1 VALTPVVLL
10 HGARVSRTMWRPQVE
25 ALARAG
31 RPALAIDLPGHGDRI
46 AERFTL
52 PASIDA
58 IGEAVDAVGG
68 RAVVVGLSLGG
79 YLGILHA
86 ARRPEQVAGL
96 VAAGCSSTTDQPAT
110 AAWLLA
116 ARGFARLPDRGAW
129 LNQWLVHAALP
140 PEGAQDVAAGGFAL
154 EVMVDLLAAMRQTD
168 VIAELGRVACPVWLV
183 NGQWDHFRLQAR
195 TFAAATAHARV
206 VTVRGATHLVAVV
219 RPVAFTRVLLE
230 ALEEIDAGEAVNAG
244 EGVDAGEAVGV
255 GAVDLGVAGLRRSAE
270 LLGVRQGPRAHPTDD
285 AGGVGHDHDVVA
297 DRREDRGTDPACV
310 PAAEVEPIPLEDRA

>member
-1 VALTPVVLL
+1 MGVGVPVVLL
-10 HGARVSRTMWRPQVE
+10 HGARVSRTMWRPQLE

-46 AERFTL
+46 AERFTV
-52 PASIDA
+52 PACLDA
-58 IGEAVDAVGG
+58 ISSGVDAVGG

-154 EVMVDLLAAMRQTD
+154 DVMVDLLSAMRKVD
-168 VIAELGRVACPVWLV
+168 PVAELSRVTCPVWLV

-195 TFAAATAHARV
+195 VFAAATPQARV

-230 ALEEIDAGEAVNAG
+230 ALEEIDAREAARQVTAG
-244 EGVDAGEAVGV
+244 VE
-255 GAVDLGVAGLRRSAE
+255 RSAE
-270 LLGVRQGPRAHPTDD
+270 LLGVRQRPGAHPADD
-285 AGGVGHDHDVVA
+285 PGRVGHDHGVVA
-297 DRREDRGTDPACV
+297 DRREDRRTDPARV
-310 PAAEVEPIPLEDRA
+310 PAAEVEPVPLEDRA

>member
-1 VALTPVVLL
+1 
-10 HGARVSRTMWRPQVE
+10 MWRPQVE

-110 AAWLLA
+110 TAWLLA

-129 LNQWLVHAALP
+129 LNQWLVRTALP
-140 PEGAQDVAAGGFAL
+140 PEGARDVAAGGFAL
-154 EVMVDLLAAMRQTD
+154 DVMVDLLSAMRKVD
-168 VIAELGRVACPVWLV
+168 PLAELRRVTCPVWLV

-195 TFAAATAHARV
+195 TFAAATAQVRV

-230 ALEEIDAGEAVNAG
+230 VLAEIDAGEGSTQVRRSEWARSTWASP
-244 EGVDAGEAVGV
+244 AS
-255 GAVDLGVAGLRRSAE
+255 GAQPNCWVCGRDHARTPPTMPAELGTTTTSSPIAARTAGLIRRAFPP
-270 LLGVRQGPRAHPTDD
+270 PR
-285 AGGVGHDHDVVA
+285 
-297 DRREDRGTDPACV
+297 
-310 PAAEVEPIPLEDRA
+310 

>member
-1 VALTPVVLL
+1 
-10 HGARVSRTMWRPQVE
+10 MWRPQVE

-52 PASIDA
+52 PESLDA
-58 IGEAVDAVGG
+58 ISDAVDAVGG

-79 YLGILHA
+79 YLGVLHA

-110 AAWLLA
+110 TAWLLA

-129 LNQWLVHAALP
+129 LNQWLVRTALP
-140 PEGAQDVAAGGFAL
+140 PEGARDVAAGGFAL
-154 EVMVDLLAAMRQTD
+154 EVMVDLLAAMRKVD
-168 VIAELGRVACPVWLV
+168 PLAELRRVTCPVWLV

-195 TFAAATAHARV
+195 TFAAATAEARV

-230 ALEEIDAGEAVNAG
+230 ALVEIDARETAG
-244 EGVDAGEAVGV
+244 VGV
-255 GAVDLGVAGLRRSAE
+255 ERSAE

-285 AGGVGHDHDVVA
+285 AGRVGHDDDVVA

-310 PAAEVEPIPLEDRA
+310 PAAEVEPVPLEDRA